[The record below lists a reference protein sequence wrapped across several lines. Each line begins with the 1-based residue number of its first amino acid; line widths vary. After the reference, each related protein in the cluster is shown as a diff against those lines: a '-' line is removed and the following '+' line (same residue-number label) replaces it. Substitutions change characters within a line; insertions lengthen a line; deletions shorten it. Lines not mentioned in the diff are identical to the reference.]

1 MYNKLF
7 VFMFILHIVL
17 FVYRGCKSNT
27 YAEQEE
33 VLQEAAYYLGNIS
46 T

>member
-17 FVYRGCKSNT
+17 FVYRGSKSKT

-33 VLQEAAYYLGNIS
+33 LLQEASYYIGNLS
-46 T
+46 S